1 MTLLIGS
8 LCLGFI
14 LALLALG
21 IFISFRLFGIPDITV
36 DGSITLGASVC
47 AVSLIAGADPF
58 TATLAGGLAG
68 FAAGAVAGVLQT
80 WCGINSLLSGILV
93 MTALYSV
100 NLHVMGRSNIP
111 LMGAS
116 TLGEHCHALG
126 LALFGKE
133 EFLLWGWRV
142 ESREI
147 ATLLALALI
156 TPAIGGLLY
165 LFFRTDMGT
174 AMRAS
179 GDNEQM
185 TRALGVNVEG
195 YRIFGLALSNGLVG
209 LSGALLAQYQGF
221 ADAQMGIGM
230 VVIGLASVIIGEAL
244 TGSRGLGPALAGTV
258 IGSILFR
265 QLIAL
270 ALRWGLDSN
279 DLKLVTAAF
288 VFAALVLP
296 RLIRHFKGGLA
307 ARFIIRRPAANTV
320 GTEGNPQGA

>member
-8 LCLGFI
+8 LILGLI

-36 DGSITLGASVC
+36 DGSLTFGA
-47 AVSLIAGADPF
+47 AVAAVLLVRGGDPL
-58 TATLAGGLAG
+58 TATLAGGCAG
-68 FAAGAVAGVLQT
+68 FLAGAVTGLLQT
-80 WCGINSLLSGILV
+80 RCGINALLSGILV
-93 MTALYSV
+93 MTGLYSI
-100 NLHVMGRSNIP
+100 NLFVMGRSNVP
-111 LMGAS
+111 LLGS
-116 TLGEHCHALG
+116 RTLGEHCHTLG
-126 LALFGKE
+126 VRLFGGE
-133 EFLLWGWRV
+133 EFLLFGWRV
-142 ESREI
+142 ESREA
-147 ATLLALALI
+147 ATLLAILVVTSLA
-156 TPAIGGLLY
+156 AWLLY

-185 TRALGVNVEG
+185 TRALGVNVEN
-195 YRIFGLALSNGLVG
+195 YRLFGLALSNGLVG

-230 VVIGLASVIIGEAL
+230 VVVGLASVIIGEAL
-244 TGSRGLGPALAGTV
+244 TGSRGLGLALAGTI

-270 ALRWGLDSN
+270 ALRWGLDPN
-279 DLKLVTAAF
+279 YLKLVTALF

-296 RLIRHFKGGLA
+296 GLC
-307 ARFIIRRPAANTV
+307 RKLKLSRR
-320 GTEGNPQGA
+320 

>member
-36 DGSITLGASVC
+36 DGSITLGG
-47 AVSLIAGADPF
+47 AVTAVLLIQGFDPF

-68 FAAGAVAGVLQT
+68 FVAGGVTGILQT
-80 WCGINSLLSGILV
+80 RCGINPLLAGILV
-93 MTALYSV
+93 MTGLYSV

-111 LMGAS
+111 LLGAK
-116 TLGEHCHALG
+116 TFGDHCHALG
-126 LALFGKE
+126 LLLFGRE
-133 EFLLWGWRV
+133 EFELAGWLV
-142 ESREI
+142 ESREV
-147 ATLLALALI
+147 ATLVALGVVTTL
-156 TPAIGGLLY
+156 TGLLLY
-165 LFFRTDMGT
+165 LFFRTSVGT

-185 TRALGVNVEG
+185 TRAMGVNVEN
-195 YRIFGLALSNGLVG
+195 YRIIGLALSNGLVG
-209 LSGALLAQYQGF
+209 LSGAFLAQYQGF

-230 VVIGLASVIIGEAL
+230 VVVGLASVIIGEAL
-244 TGSRGLGPALAGTV
+244 TGSRGLGLALAGTV

-265 QLIAL
+265 ELIAI
-270 ALRWGLDSN
+270 ALRWGLNPN
-279 DLKLVTAAF
+279 DLKLVTAGF

-296 RLIRHFKGGLA
+296 GVLRHV
-307 ARFIIRRPAANTV
+307 ARRKVQAQPRTAPL
-320 GTEGNPQGA
+320 